1 MKTLSVNPLLESR
14 LDYFRT
20 RLNERQEQHQ
30 DVV

>member
-1 MKTLSVNPLLESR
+1 MKTLSVNPLSASG

-20 RLNERQEQHQ
+20 RLDERQKHHQ

>member
-1 MKTLSVNPLLESR
+1 MKTLSVNPLSASG

-20 RLNERQEQHQ
+20 RLDERQEHQ